1 MHNLFLFIV
10 TMGMFTLPLV
20 SISIFERASASKNA
34 KHLNRD

>member
-10 TMGMFTLPLV
+10 TPGMFTLPLV
-20 SISIFERASASKNA
+20 SISIFEKASASKNA